1 MQFSVDFPTVL
12 LILGSIQGYYL
23 SALLY
28 FKHRNPFAN
37 RFLAFLILVYTIFVT
52 GAVFSNLQIYD
63 KFPHLRV
70 LIGALPLIFGPLHY
84 LYAKYLIAPN
94 LNFKKIQWLHFLP
107 FATYKL
113 YTIPAYFMSSETL
126 IEYVKIMQNYQEISV
141 FTIVNW
147 FLVLQGITY
156 MILTIRLV
164 QKYSLRMRDT
174 FSSLEKINLR
184 WLRNITILATIVW
197 FIVFI
202 EILYQ
207 TIYTEKPLEF
217 NLIGIATS
225 IYIYTLGYIGLFK
238 SEIFSQKYV
247 RHSLSH
253 MMDTRE
259 NLLPESGTATLKSE
273 REFDKTKGKKYT
285 KSGLS
290 DDKAKEYLARLQSLM
305 EKEKPYLNNNL
316 TLHQLAE
323 ELSISPHNLSEI
335 INKFLNK
342 NFFDYV
348 NYFRIEEVKQKLQDP
363 NKQILTLLSI
373 AYDAGFNSKSGFN
386 AIFKRS
392 MKLTPSEYREKIS
405 KA

>member
-1 MQFSVDFPTVL
+1 
-12 LILGSIQGYYL
+12 
-23 SALLY
+23 
-28 FKHRNPFAN
+28 
-37 RFLAFLILVYTIFVT
+37 
-52 GAVFSNLQIYD
+52 
-63 KFPHLRV
+63 
-70 LIGALPLIFGPLHY
+70 
-84 LYAKYLIAPN
+84 
-94 LNFKKIQWLHFLP
+94 
-107 FATYKL
+107 TYKL

-164 QKYSLRMRDT
+164 QKYSLQMRDT

-184 WLRNITILATIVW
+184 WLRNITVLATIVW
-197 FIVFI
+197 FIVFM
-202 EILYQ
+202 EILYL

-247 RHSLSH
+247 TYSLSH

-290 DDKAKEYLARLQSLM
+290 DDKAKESLARLQSLM
-305 EKEKPYLNNNL
+305 EKEKTYLNNNL

>member
-1 MQFSVDFPTVL
+1 
-12 LILGSIQGYYL
+12 
-23 SALLY
+23 
-28 FKHRNPFAN
+28 
-37 RFLAFLILVYTIFVT
+37 
-52 GAVFSNLQIYD
+52 
-63 KFPHLRV
+63 
-70 LIGALPLIFGPLHY
+70 
-84 LYAKYLIAPN
+84 
-94 LNFKKIQWLHFLP
+94 
-107 FATYKL
+107 
-113 YTIPAYFMSSETL
+113 
-126 IEYVKIMQNYQEISV
+126 
-141 FTIVNW
+141 
-147 FLVLQGITY
+147 
-156 MILTIRLV
+156 
-164 QKYSLRMRDT
+164 
-174 FSSLEKINLR
+174 
-184 WLRNITILATIVW
+184 VW

-202 EILYQ
+202 EILYL

-247 RHSLSH
+247 THSLSH

-259 NLLPESGTATLKSE
+259 NLLPESGTATLRSE
-273 REFDKTKGKKYT
+273 REFDKTKDKKYT

-305 EKEKPYLNNNL
+305 EKEKPYLKSNL

-348 NYFRIEEVKQKLQDP
+348 NYFRIEEVKQILQDP